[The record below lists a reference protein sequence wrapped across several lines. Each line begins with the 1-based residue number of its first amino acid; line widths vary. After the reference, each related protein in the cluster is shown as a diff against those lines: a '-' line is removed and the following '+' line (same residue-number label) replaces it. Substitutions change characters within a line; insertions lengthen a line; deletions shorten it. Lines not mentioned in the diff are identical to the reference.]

1 VRLRPLVG
9 LGVAAL
15 ALTGLA
21 GCSSSSSA
29 SGSAP
34 FKVSGTPVRTD
45 KVDLPKAY
53 KFAPAV
59 IEVKVG
65 TTVTWTNHDDF
76 PHNVTLMTGPDKTS
90 KSLAIGETASIAF
103 TKAGTVYYECTLHPQ
118 QMRGKVNVTES

>member
-1 VRLRPLVG
+1 VTLRPLVG

-15 ALTGLA
+15 ALTGLV

-34 FKVSGTPVRTD
+34 FTVSGTPVRTD
-45 KVDLPKAY
+45 QVELAKTY

-59 IEVKVG
+59 IEVKAG

-90 KSLAIGETASIAF
+90 KSLGIGEVATIPF
-103 TKAGTVYYECTLHPQ
+103 TQPGTVYYQCTLHPQ
-118 QMRGKVNVTES
+118 QMRGKVIVTE

>member
-1 VRLRPLVG
+1 VRPRLLVG

-29 SGSAP
+29 GGSAP

-59 IEVKVG
+59 VEVKSG

-76 PHNVTLMTGPDKTS
+76 PHNVTLLTGPDRTS
-90 KSLAIGETASIAF
+90 KHLGIGETAAF
-103 TKAGTVYYECTLHPQ
+103 PFTQAGTVYYECTLHPQ
-118 QMRGKVNVTES
+118 QMRGKVIVTA

>member
-1 VRLRPLVG
+1 MTPGG
-9 LGVAAL
+9 LAAL
-15 ALTGLA
+15 SAGALLALA

-45 KVDLPKAY
+45 RVDLPKTY

-59 IEVKVG
+59 IEVKAG

-76 PHNVTLMTGPDKTS
+76 PHNVTLLTGPDKTS
-90 KSLAIGETASIAF
+90 KNLGIGESVSMPFAH
-103 TKAGTVYYECTLHPQ
+103 AGTTYYECSFHPQ
-118 QMRGKVNVTES
+118 QMRGKVVVTE

>member
-1 VRLRPLVG
+1 VTLRPLVG
-9 LGVAAL
+9 LGVVAL
-15 ALTGLA
+15 AVTALA

-34 FKVSGTPVRTD
+34 FKVSGTAVRTD
-45 KVDLPKAY
+45 QVELAKTY

-59 IEVKVG
+59 IEVKAG

-90 KSLAIGETASIAF
+90 KSLGIGEVATIPF
-103 TKAGTVYYECTLHPQ
+103 TQPGTVYYQCTLHPQ
-118 QMRGKVNVTES
+118 QMRGKVIVTE